1 MPNWTQQQQ
10 DAITDRGHS
19 LIVCAAAGSGKT
31 AVLVERIVQLVKE
44 GCPVDRM
51 LIVTFTNAAAG
62 EMRLRIGSALEQAA
76 RERPELGEQ
85 VMALSRASIST
96 LHRFCGNLLREHF
109 QALGIDPAFRIGD
122 EQECGVLAQQAME
135 DALYA
140 CYEVGSADF
149 MAADACFAQEE
160 LAALAQSLHSFIMTR
175 PDPWAWL
182 NGAAEAC
189 GCGADALAGGAAVR
203 LLLHEA
209 QEQLEQLIADAR
221 DTLALCRGEN
231 GPAHYADAC
240 AQDVALLDE
249 LLDAARRGYEPLRAA
264 LSEASYTALGRK
276 KKGESF
282 DEDIAEQ
289 VKRRR
294 EGMKKAVVSLK
305 GLLCVSLEDAA
316 ADMAM
321 TQAPLRGLC
330 ELVRTF
336 DALYAAAKRQ
346 RGLLDFDD
354 LEHGALDALE
364 HSEVREALSAQYRYV
379 FIDEYQDSSAIQEAI
394 VGSFAREDGLFLVG
408 DVKQSIYRFRQAEP
422 SLFLARAARYDREEE
437 TKARRIDLQRNF
449 RSRANVLHGV
459 NAVFARI
466 MRGDV
471 TEIEY
476 DAREA
481 LIPGLE
487 AREDDPPLELHLIW
501 RGEDEQQEADAQPE
515 EDGED
520 TQDGGEDELSARELA
535 SVEREALIAAQ
546 RIRALVGTPFYD
558 AKAGGERPLCYRD
571 MAVLMR
577 VARGS
582 ASLAA
587 DVLQAEGIPVFCDA
601 GEGYFDI
608 PEIRAMM
615 ALLTTVSNGAQDEA
629 LLASL
634 RGPALGLTDSEL
646 ASIRMHVPDTKVPYH
661 EAVRRY
667 REENDDALS
676 EKLRTFEARL
686 SRWRLCARHQGVDRL
701 IERIYAETGFLAK
714 AGALP
719 GGAARQ
725 ANLHLLVSRA
735 RAFMRAQGGSLHA
748 FLRYA
753 ARLRAGGDSMSASA
767 IGESEDVVRIMTT
780 HKSKGLEF
788 PVVFVLGMG
797 RKMSTRSLGGP
808 LLLHAE
814 LGAGLSCVDTQLHSE
829 RDTLLRRAI
838 RVRMMRE
845 QLSEEIRILYVAM
858 TRARERLILVGDTG
872 CAQMPALWTRGNQAG
887 SLRAMRT
894 GLDMVCPMLVQA
906 GASCTIRE
914 EEVIAGESRWRV
926 FAHRGGAA
934 TEKEPRSDEAVMR
947 MLAQLDAAPLTDDR
961 LAALMDFTPQDA
973 RRAVRKTSVSAVIR
987 DEKRAAQ
994 AEADELL
1001 AAKATEIMRLPR
1013 FMQEAQM
1020 TGAQIGT
1027 AFHRM
1032 MRMLDLSALRESRD
1046 MASELEAQRARMIA
1060 DGVVTQAEGGAVP
1073 TRMLLSFFASPLGVR
1088 VMASQRVEREWAF
1101 TFRRTA
1107 PDGRLQLVQGV
1118 IDCCFMEDGQWV
1130 LIDYKTDSPRDVQAV
1145 LDKHR
1150 PQLDVYADAL
1160 LRITRMPVRER
1171 VLYLVRAGAGY
1182 VV

>member
-1 MPNWTQQQQ
+1 MPEWTQQQR

-44 GCPVDRM
+44 GCPIERM

-109 QALGIDPAFRIGD
+109 QALGVDPSFRIGD

-140 CYEVGSADF
+140 CYEVGSGDF
-149 MAADACFAQEE
+149 LAADACYTQEE
-160 LAALAQSLHSFIMTR
+160 LADLALTLHGFIMTR

-182 NGAAEAC
+182 DGAAAAC
-189 GCGADALAGGAAVR
+189 GCGADTLAESPAVR
-203 LLLHEA
+203 LLA
-209 QEQLEQLIADAR
+209 DDAAEQLEQLLADAR
-221 DTLALCRGEN
+221 ETLALCRGEN
-231 GPAHYADAC
+231 GPAHYAPAC
-240 AQDVALLDE
+240 AQDASLLDG

-264 LSEASYTALGRK
+264 LAEVSYAQLGRK
-276 KKGESF
+276 KKSDVF
-282 DEDIAEQ
+282 DEALAEQ
-289 VKRRR
+289 VKQRR
-294 EGMKKAVVSLK
+294 EGIKKAVAAL
-305 GLLCVSLEDAA
+305 GEALGVSLEDAA
-316 ADMAM
+316 ADLRM

-330 ELVRTF
+330 ELTRTY
-336 DALYAAAKRQ
+336 DALYTAAKRR
-346 RGLLDFDD
+346 RGLMDFDD
-354 LEHGALDALE
+354 LEHGALRALA
-364 HSEVREALSAQYRYV
+364 HDEVREALRAQYCYV

-449 RSRANVLHGV
+449 RSRANVLAGV
-459 NAVFARI
+459 NAVFGRI

-481 LIPGLE
+481 LIPGLP
-487 AREDDPPLELHLIW
+487 AREDEAPLEMHLIW
-501 RGEDEQQEADAQPE
+501 RGEDEE
-515 EDGED
+515 EEEERAGD
-520 TQDGGEDELSARELA
+520 DELSARELA
-535 SVEREALIAAQ
+535 GVEREALIAAQ

-558 AKAGGERPLCYRD
+558 AKAGGERPLRYRD
-571 MAVLMR
+571 MAVLLR
-577 VARGS
+577 VARG
-582 ASLAA
+582 AATLAA
-587 DVLQAEGIPVFCDA
+587 DILQAEGVPVFCDA

-615 ALLTTVSNGAQDEA
+615 ALLTTVSSGAQDEA
-629 LLASL
+629 LLSSL
-634 RGPALGLTDSEL
+634 RGPALGLEDGEL
-646 ASIRMHVPDTKVPYH
+646 AAIRMFTPDTRTPYH

-667 REENDDALS
+667 REEKEDALS
-676 EKLRTFEARL
+676 GKLRAFEARL
-686 SRWRLCARHQGVDRL
+686 ERWRLCARHQGVDRL

-719 GGAARQ
+719 GSAARQ

-735 RAFMRAQGGSLHA
+735 RAFMQTQGGSLHA

-753 ARLRAGGDSMSASA
+753 ARLHAGGDSMSASA

-788 PVVFVLGMG
+788 PVVIVLGMG
-797 RKMSTRSLGGP
+797 RKMSARSQNAP
-808 LLLHAE
+808 LLLHAG

-838 RVRMMRE
+838 RVRLSRE
-845 QLSEEIRILYVAM
+845 QLAEEIRILYVAM
-858 TRARERLILVGDTG
+858 TRARERLILIGDTG
-872 CAQMPALWTRGNQAG
+872 CRQVPPLWTRGSQAS

-894 GLDMVCPMLVQA
+894 QLDMVCPLLVQA
-906 GASCTIRE
+906 GAACTLRE
-914 EEVIAGESRWRV
+914 EEVVIGESRWRV
-926 FAHRGGAA
+926 FAHQGGAA
-934 TEKEPRSDEAVMR
+934 AEKALRSDEAVMR
-947 MLAQLDAAPLTDDR
+947 MLAGLEGTAVTDGG
-961 LAALMDFTPQDA
+961 LAALLNFTPQDA
-973 RRAVRKTSVSAVIR
+973 RKAVRKTSVSAVIR

-994 AEADELL
+994 AEDAL
-1001 AAKATEIMRLPR
+1001 APRATELMRLPR
-1013 FMQEAQM
+1013 FMQEAQL

-1032 MRMLDLSALRESRD
+1032 MRMLDLDALRGARS
-1046 MASELEAQRARMIA
+1046 LEAEIEMQRERMLQ
-1060 DGVVTQAEGGAVP
+1060 DGVVSQAEGSAVGV
-1073 TRMLLSFFASPLGVR
+1073 RLLLDFFASPLGVR
-1088 VMASQRVEREWAF
+1088 VLDSGHVEREWAF

-1107 PDGRLQLVQGV
+1107 ADGQMQLVQGI
-1118 IDCCFMEDGQWV
+1118 IDCCFEEDGQWV
-1130 LIDYKTDSPRDVQAV
+1130 LVDYKTDSPRDVQAV
-1145 LDKHR
+1145 LEKHR

-1160 LRITRMPVRER
+1160 VRITGMPVRER